1 MKLHHTTIEKLIKLV
16 EINSG
21 WQEQWKLKKALSEL
35 DLSVYKQQSGQEVI
49 VTTEDLQRES
59 RESQTKAG

>member
-21 WQEQWKLKKALSEL
+21 WQEQWKLKKALAEL
-35 DLSVYKQQSGQEVI
+35 DLSVYKQQSGREVI
-49 VTTEDLQRES
+49 VTTEDLERES

>member
-21 WQEQWKLKKALSEL
+21 WQEQWKLKKALSES